1 MRLPPLLLYSNTK
14 SNIRV
19 LSGWQLTEL
28 CLLHGTPKK
37 GKSRR
42 SVERSGPSSSS
53 FNTLDGKKVAKRKKV
68 SSSTV
73 ESHTSQETTDQN
85 NTHDMEQ
92 NPLEDNLINL
102 DLSI

>member
-1 MRLPPLLLYSNTK
+1 MRLPPLLLYSNTE
-14 SNIRV
+14 SNMPV

-37 GKSRR
+37 GKSR
-42 SVERSGPSSSS
+42 SPFERSGPSSSS
-53 FNTLDGKKVAKRKKV
+53 FNTLDGTKVAKRKV
-68 SSSTV
+68 SLSTV
-73 ESHTSQETTDQN
+73 EFHTSQETTDQN
-85 NTHDMEQ
+85 STHDMGQ

>member
-1 MRLPPLLLYSNTK
+1 MP
-14 SNIRV
+14 V

-37 GKSRR
+37 GKSH
-42 SVERSGPSSSS
+42 SPFERSGPSSSS
-53 FNTLDGKKVAKRKKV
+53 FNTLNGTKVAKRK
-68 SSSTV
+68 TV
-73 ESHTSQETTDQN
+73 EFHTSQETTDQKS
-85 NTHDMEQ
+85 THDMGQ